1 MQERPDRRAGVAG
14 SRQDESSAHHGGKA
28 ARRCS
33 IAPGRGVKW
42 DFLLMNKPRIF
53 LAVPWLLAAA
63 ALVPLRAADQPT
75 SLSFSVAHMDR
86 TVSPGADFNAYAN
99 GGWLKTAEIP
109 ADKSRWGAA
118 DMLGQNNWARIRGI
132 LEDAAANP
140 GAPGSNARK
149 VGDFYAAAMDTAAID
164 AAGLTPLAP
173 ELARIDAIKD
183 LHELSLYLAD
193 SHFHGGT
200 GLFGI
205 QPYADQ
211 KKNDTMQLIA
221 GQGGLSL
228 PTRDYYLDEK
238 YAKFLPQF
246 VEHMAAM
253 FKLAGSAPEAAK
265 KDAETVLRLETE
277 LAKISKSIAEL
288 RDPIANYNKMTI
300 DEAAALMPAFA
311 FKDYLVASGLPPSET
326 SLNLAQPKFFAGMS
340 ALLTAN
346 PLADW
351 KAYLRWHAL
360 SGASQFLSSPFEQ
373 ENFRFF
379 GTVLNGTPAQEP
391 RWQRAARVIDG
402 TMGFAASEIYVAK
415 YFPPEVKARLEV
427 MIQNM
432 RDVLHDRIV
441 KLDWMTE
448 PTKEK
453 ALAKLRNF
461 RVIIGYPEKWR
472 DYSSLTVTRASYYEN
487 VRNAA
492 AFESKRQMAK
502 FGHPFDK
509 AEWLRTPQQVNA
521 YYQPSAGQLVF
532 LAGILQPPY
541 FDPTMDD
548 AVNYGAIVAVIGHEI
563 SHGFDDKG
571 RLYDADGNL
580 HDWWTQ
586 EDSAAFTARALKLVQ
601 QFNGYFALPGLAING
616 QQTLG
621 ENIGD
626 LGGVSIAYEA
636 FQRSLQG
643 KPRTLID
650 GLTPEQRFFLAWAQV
665 WRTKY
670 RDDALKR
677 YVASDVH
684 SPGPFRAIGPLVN
697 LQEFYDAFGIKEGDP
712 MWRKPEL
719 RSKIW

>member
-1 MQERPDRRAGVAG
+1 MKI
-14 SRQDESSAHHGGKA
+14 SRLL
-28 ARRCS
+28 
-33 IAPGRGVKW
+33 PG
-42 DFLLMNKPRIF
+42 
-53 LAVPWLLAAA
+53 AA
-63 ALVPLRAADQPT
+63 ALLVAALLAPLHAADQPIP
-75 SLSFSVAHMDR
+75 LSFSVGNMDR

-99 GGWLKTAEIP
+99 GGWLKATEIT
-109 ADKSRWGAA
+109 ADKSRWGMSE
-118 DMLGQNNWARIRGI
+118 MLGQNNWNRIRGI
-132 LEDAAANP
+132 LEEAAAHP
-140 GAPGSNARK
+140 GATGTNSQK
-149 VGDFYAAAMDTAAID
+149 IGDFFASAMDEAAIE
-164 AAGLTPLAP
+164 AAGMKPLAP
-173 ELARIDAIKD
+173 ELARIEAIKD
-183 LHELSLYLAD
+183 LHDLSLYLAD
-193 SHFHGGT
+193 SHFHGGS

-238 YAKFLPQF
+238 YAKFRPLF
-246 VEHMAAM
+246 AAHVASM
-253 FKLAGSAPEAAK
+253 FKLAGSTPEAAA

-288 RDPIANYNKMTI
+288 RDPLANYHKMTV

-311 FKDYLVASGLPPSET
+311 FKDYLAASGLPASET
-326 SLNLAQPKFFAGMS
+326 GLNVAQPKFFSDLSG
-340 ALLTAN
+340 LLTAN

-351 KAYLRWHAL
+351 KTYLRWHAITT
-360 SGASQFLSSPFEQ
+360 AVPYLSSAFEQ

-379 GTVLNGTPAQEP
+379 GTALNGTPQQEP
-391 RWQRAARVIDG
+391 RWQRAAKVLDANI
-402 TMGFAASEIYVAK
+402 GFAVGEIYVAK
-415 YFPPEVKARLEV
+415 YFPPEVKAKLDA

-441 KLDWMTE
+441 GVDWMTE
-448 PTKEK
+448 PTKQK
-453 ALAKLRNF
+453 ALEKLKTF
-461 RVIIGYPEKWR
+461 RVVVGYPAKWR
-472 DYSSLTVTRASYYEN
+472 DYSGLTVTRASYYDN

-492 AFESKRQMAK
+492 AFESQRQMAK

-509 AEWLRTPQQVNA
+509 GEWLRTPQQVNA

-541 FDPTMDD
+541 FDPAMDD

-571 RLYDADGNL
+571 RLYDAEGNL
-580 HDWWTQ
+580 RDWWTK
-586 EDSAAFTARALKLVQ
+586 DDAAAFTARALKLVQ
-601 QFNGYFALPGLAING
+601 QFNGYFALPGLALNG

-636 FQRSLQG
+636 LERSLRG
-643 KPRTLID
+643 KERPLID
-650 GLTPEQRFFLAWAQV
+650 GLTPEQRYFVSWAQV
-665 WRTKY
+665 WRVKH
-670 RDDALKR
+670 RDDAMKR

-684 SPGPFRAIGPLVN
+684 SPGPFRAVGPLVN

-719 RSKIW
+719 RAKIW